1 MSTRA
6 IDLAIAQFECKCY
19 ALIQD
24 LKVAANEYDGDALVT
39 AIDAISQR
47 YGVPL

>member
-6 IDLAIAQFECKCY
+6 IDLAIAQFECKCH

-24 LKVAANEYDGDALVT
+24 LKVAANEYEGDALVQE
-39 AIDAISQR
+39 IDRIGLK
-47 YGVPL
+47 YGMTL